1 MSFEDLGLSEEL
13 LRAVADSGYN
23 EPTPIQRQAIPPV
36 LMGRDIIGVAQTGT
50 GKTASF
56 VLPMIDILA
65 EGRSRARMPRSLILE
80 PTRELAQQVSENF
93 DKYGKY
99 HKLSMALLIGGVS
112 MGDQLAALEKGVDV
126 LIATPGRLMDL
137 FGRGKIMLNQC
148 SLLVI
153 DEADRMLDMGF
164 IPDIE
169 EICTKLPSPRQTLL
183 FSATM
188 PPPIKKLADK
198 FMDAPRMIEVAR
210 PASTNASITQWVV
223 ETSPRGKREA
233 LRAILVDPEV
243 KNAIVF
249 CNRKRDIKE
258 LVESLKRSGFA
269 VSQIHGD
276 MDQSDRIRELDRF
289 KSGAITIIV
298 ASDVAARGLDIPGVS
313 HVVNYDVPHHAEDY
327 VHRIGRTGRAGRTG
341 IAYTLVTPDEA
352 ENLAEVEK
360 LIRQPIKRF
369 GAEVLLAPA
378 NIVIPVAAAPTH
390 KDAYDADE
398 TLATDT
404 DTALEPAGDRPKR
417 RRRGGR
423 GRNREGGEREST
435 EAHGIEVAP
444 RAEAAPQPR
453 AEAAPRP
460 RAETAP
466 QQRAEAAPQPRRAPE
481 PVAAEPR
488 REEPRREQPRRAPR
502 EASRDPIRDYRG
514 DRSRDG
520 RRDDRRDRD
529 DGDSFIGFG
538 PEGVPEFLLH
548 KATITA

>member
-1 MSFEDLGLSEEL
+1 MSFEDLGLSEDL

-23 EPTPIQRQAIPPV
+23 DPTPIQRQAIPPV

-112 MGDQLAALEKGVDV
+112 MGDQLSALEKGVDV

-169 EICTKLPSPRQTLL
+169 EICTKLPNPRQTLL

-198 FMDAPRMIEVAR
+198 FMSDPKLIEVAR
-210 PASTNASITQWVV
+210 PASTNTSIAQYVV
-223 ETSPRGKREA
+223 ETTPRGKRET
-233 LRAILVDPEV
+233 LRGLLRDPEV
-243 KNAIVF
+243 RNAIIF

-258 LVESLKRSGFA
+258 LVDSLRRGGFA

-289 KSGAITIIV
+289 KSGDINIIV

-341 IAYTLVTPDEA
+341 IAYTLVTETEA

-360 LIRQPIKRF
+360 LIRQKIPRY
-369 GAEVLLAPA
+369 GDSTAEVVLKPA
-378 NIVIPVAAAPTH
+378 DIVLPVAAIDEP
-390 KDAYDADE
+390 ADE
-398 TLATDT
+398 SDDT
-404 DTALEPAGDRPKR
+404 PDDAVQVAPASDRPRK

-423 GRNREGGEREST
+423 GRKRDGGD
-435 EAHGIEVAP
+435 EA
-444 RAEAAPQPR
+444 RAAPAEPAPKREETPR
-453 AEAAPRP
+453 D
-460 RAETAP
+460 ETK
-466 QQRAEAAPQPRRAPE
+466 R
-481 PVAAEPR
+481 AEPR
-488 REEPRREQPRRAPR
+488 REEPRRTPTP
-502 EASRDPIRDYRG
+502 DPIRAYRG
-514 DRSRDG
+514 DRNRDP

-529 DGDSFIGFG
+529 DGESFVGFG
-538 PEGVPEFLLH
+538 PEGVPEFLMH
-548 KATITA
+548 KATIER

>member
-1 MSFEDLGLSEEL
+1 MSFADLGLSEEL

-23 EPTPIQRQAIPPV
+23 DPTPIQRQAIPPV

-169 EICTKLPSPRQTLL
+169 EICTKLPTPRQTLL

-198 FMDAPRMIEVAR
+198 FMDSPRLIEVAR
-210 PASTNASITQWVV
+210 PASTNTSITQYVV
-223 ETSPRGKREA
+223 ETNPRSKREV
-233 LRAILVDPEV
+233 LRGLLRDPEV
-243 KNAIVF
+243 RNAIIF

-258 LVESLKRSGFA
+258 LVDSLKRSGFA

-289 KSGAITIIV
+289 KSGDITIIV

-341 IAYTLVTPDEA
+341 IAYTLATEAEA

-360 LIRQPIKRF
+360 LIRQKIQRYGGTEVVP
-369 GAEVLLAPA
+369 AELRPA
-378 NIVIPVAAAPTH
+378 DGEMVIPTSA
-390 KDAYDADE
+390 E
-398 TLATDT
+398 TETGIPSINNAEERL
-404 DTALEPAGDRPKR
+404 PK

-423 GRNREGGEREST
+423 GRKREGGEAAAEPSAMAPAPPAPTQARE
-435 EAHGIEVAP
+435 
-444 RAEAAPQPR
+444 Q
-453 AEAAPRP
+453 
-460 RAETAP
+460 
-466 QQRAEAAPQPRRAPE
+466 RRAPPRE
-481 PVAAEPR
+481 QR
-488 REEPRREQPRRAPR
+488 REEPSDARPPRAAPHMMR
-502 EASRDPIRDYRG
+502 EAPRDPIRDYRG
-514 DRSRDG
+514 ARRDDG

-538 PEGVPEFLLH
+538 PEGIPGFMTY
-548 KATITA
+548 KATITR